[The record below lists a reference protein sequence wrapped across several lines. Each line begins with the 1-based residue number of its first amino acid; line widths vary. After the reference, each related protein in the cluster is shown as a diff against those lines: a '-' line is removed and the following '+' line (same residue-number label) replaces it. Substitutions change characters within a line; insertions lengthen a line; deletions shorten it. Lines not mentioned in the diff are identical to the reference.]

1 MPVTLFCRPGGTAGA
16 FPGEDGNGSY
26 SLSFAAA
33 FPAASLPRAP
43 RTRPDVRMPFP
54 DTRLQPQLGDFYRAH
69 HGWLTAWLR
78 RKLGCA
84 HSAADVAQDTF
95 VRVLA
100 SRETLR
106 MLGSIEKPR
115 AFLSTTA
122 GRLLIDRA
130 RRQRIEQAYLAELAL
145 AMEGCAHPSPKETL
159 MAMQALA
166 QIAAALDGLPP
177 KPREAFLLHYLD
189 GLTHAAVA
197 QSLGVSDRMVRKYL
211 ALALL
216 HCRAEFDQ

>member
-1 MPVTLFCRPGGTAGA
+1 MVLIRSVLLPPSLPPPSCVRRARGPMSECRSPTPACS
-16 FPGEDGNGSY
+16 PSRD
-26 SLSFAAA
+26 
-33 FPAASLPRAP
+33 FPA
-43 RTRPDVRMPFP
+43 FGC
-54 DTRLQPQLGDFYRAH
+54 PQ
-69 HGWLTAWLR
+69 
-78 RKLGCA
+78 
-84 HSAADVAQDTF
+84 S
-95 VRVLA
+95 
-100 SRETLR
+100 
-106 MLGSIEKPR
+106 SIEKPR